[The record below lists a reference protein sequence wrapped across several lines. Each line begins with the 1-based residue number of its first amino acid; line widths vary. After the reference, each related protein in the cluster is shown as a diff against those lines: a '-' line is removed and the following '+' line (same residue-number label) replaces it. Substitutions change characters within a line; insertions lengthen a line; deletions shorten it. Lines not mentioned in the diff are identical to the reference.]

1 MDTYAHPNYAPAWV
15 SSFEC
20 QAGVGLEYP
29 AYSQPD
35 QVTAMFAM
43 LTNLSH
49 LRAIGTWGGVANDS
63 SPMALAWY
71 DGLRQFLRG

>member
-1 MDTYAHPNYAPAWV
+1 
-15 SSFEC
+15 
-20 QAGVGLEYP
+20 
-29 AYSQPD
+29 
-35 QVTAMFAM
+35 MFAM

-71 DGLRQFLRG
+71 DGLRQFLQG